1 MNSNY
6 LLISREKSDNGKLL
20 QKHFKKNNISKLF
33 EYSYYKSDFKT
44 ESLRLISKF
53 LSDIKTKQR
62 SFSYKNHNYLGVL
75 TDDNVILIQDILS
88 IPEFP
93 DKWDIV
99 FLEYTLDKI
108 NYNSDNLAWKRIEV
122 LDGRHFLINP
132 YSLDKVQSVIK
143 SSKNWNEF
151 IKSINRLNVYGIQNM
166 FFSEPLSHN
175 IKLTD
180 KTLTDKT
187 LTDKTLTDK
196 TLTDKTLTD
205 KTLTETNLFGLIQ
218 NDFTNCEMINYKEL
232 VSKFDI
238 IKKRYTPDKLY
249 NIYPSISFICCI
261 TDTKLFL
268 HTLYTFLSLD
278 YPTDKIELIIVD
290 DTDAEKRLKKHLPN
304 DARLRFINIKP
315 KTPNES
321 TDNNSDP
328 YTFSLG
334 YKLNLATKY
343 CKYDL
348 LCHLFDTNVYF
359 KNNFKN
365 IIECYILS
373 NKSVLT
379 SIDSHSYNPNSKSNF
394 VKRIPDLG
402 NMIYTKSFWSSFNF
416 KDKITDK
423 HLLAYEFT
431 KFRKQLIGYIP
442 GIEWSFNIVKD
453 DYVNLNKL
461 PFDLIDLLD
470 EKDKSSFEMS
480 FD

>member
-6 LLISREKSDNGKLL
+6 LLISREKSDNGKRL
-20 QKHFKKNNISKLF
+20 QKRFRKNNISKLF
-33 EYSYYKSDFKT
+33 EYSYYKSDFKI

-62 SFSYKNHNYLGVL
+62 SFSYKNPNYLGVL
-75 TDDNVILIQDILS
+75 TDDNVILIRDFLS

-108 NYNSDNLAWKRIEV
+108 NYNSGNLAWKRIEV

-132 YSLDKVQSVIK
+132 YSLDKIQNSIK
-143 SSKNWNEF
+143 TSKNWNEF
-151 IKSINRLNVYGIQNM
+151 IKSINGLNVYGIQNM
-166 FFSEPLSHN
+166 FFSEPLSSN
-175 IKLTD
+175 IKL
-180 KTLTDKT
+180 
-187 LTDKTLTDK
+187 
-196 TLTDKTLTD
+196 D
-205 KTLTETNLFGLIQ
+205 KTLTETSQFELIQ
-218 NDFTNCEMINYKEL
+218 NNSTNCEILNYKEL

-238 IKKRYTPDKLY
+238 IRDRYTPDKLY

-304 DARLRFINIKP
+304 DARLRFVNIKP
-315 KTPNES
+315 KTPQES

-373 NKSVLT
+373 NKSVLA
-379 SIDSHSYNPNSKSNF
+379 SIETHSYNPNSKNNF

-416 KDKITDK
+416 KDKITTK

-453 DYVNLNKL
+453 DYVNLNTL
-461 PFDLIDLLD
+461 PFNLIDLLD

>member
-6 LLISREKSDNGKLL
+6 LLISREKSDNGKRL
-20 QKHFKKNNISKLF
+20 QKRFRRNKISKLF

-62 SFSYKNHNYLGVL
+62 SFSYKNPNYLGVL
-75 TDDNVILIQDILS
+75 TDDNVVLIQDFLS

-108 NYNSDNLAWKRIEV
+108 NYNSGNIAWKRVEV
-122 LDGRHFLINP
+122 FDSRHFLINP

-151 IKSINRLNVYGIQNM
+151 IKNLSGLNVYGIQNM
-166 FFSEPLSHN
+166 FFSEPLSRN
-175 IKLTD
+175 IKITDKSLTD
-180 KTLTDKT
+180 KS
-187 LTDKTLTDK
+187 
-196 TLTDKTLTD
+196 
-205 KTLTETNLFGLIQ
+205 LTETTQFELIK
-218 NDFTNCEMINYKEL
+218 NDSTNCEMLNYKEL
-232 VSKFDI
+232 ISKFDI
-238 IKKRYTPDKLY
+238 IRDRYTPDKLY

-290 DTDAEKRLKKHLPN
+290 DTDAEKRLKKYLPN
-304 DARLRFINIKP
+304 DARLRFVNIKP
-315 KTPNES
+315 KTPN
-321 TDNNSDP
+321 SDS

-379 SIDSHSYNPNSKSNF
+379 SIDSHSYNPNSKNNF

-402 NMIYTKSFWSSFNF
+402 NMIYTKQFWSSFNF
-416 KDKITDK
+416 KDKITEK

-470 EKDKSSFEMS
+470 EKDKSSCKMS